1 MVAKKALLT
10 FIAVVMGCVSIG
22 WCDDLSDLWNDFL
35 HYTAIGRFDL
45 AQGYAQK
52 LIDSSP
58 DPKAV
63 LTLSESNP
71 EGYRLLLK
79 MQADSDLLRE
89 VSGKILEII
98 ERGRFELSTE
108 PRIINEEIKRLS
120 STIRGRLSAEEHLKN
135 AGEYAIPFLLDALA
149 DESRKS
155 EFANITSAIPKIGRN
170 AIRPLTAA
178 LQTDNV
184 AVKSE
189 VIRALGQ
196 MGYPESLGYLK
207 YVAEKDE
214 SEVLKQ
220 IALQAIGKI
229 DSEAVKLPAAELLF
243 SLAESY
249 YNHAESVAPSSEFSF
264 ANIWFW
270 DAKQNRLTRE
280 EVDLK
285 YFNELMA
292 MRNCEWSLKADPDL
306 GKSIALWIA
315 AFFKAESAGVEQ
327 PAYFGQGHPDA
338 MTFATTAGPEYL
350 HPALDRAITEGNA
363 FVALGVV
370 EALAANAGEASLLY
384 RFGTEQPLIKAL
396 SFSDRAVRYSAAIAL
411 GQAGPNNEFVGS
423 KLIVDLLAE
432 AVTDAGLQDLGREL
446 TDSYA
451 VRSIQVL
458 FALAQ
463 TRNKIVDLSQARD
476 ELIGAAKDPRVPIQ
490 IMAGKVLAYLSSPDA
505 QQAIVEMGLSNQNTP
520 EVRIEAFHSLAVSA
534 KLNSNLLSDEQIQ
547 SLYSLVESGSE
558 DAKLRLAGASAYG
571 ALNLP
576 SRKVKDLIL
585 GQAKS

>member
-1 MVAKKALLT
+1 MVAKKALWT
-10 FIAVVMGCVSIG
+10 FIAVVVGSCSIG

-63 LTLSESNP
+63 LALSESNP

-79 MQADSDLLRE
+79 MQTDSDLLRE

-108 PRIINEEIKRLS
+108 PRIINEEIRRLS
-120 STIRGRLSAEEHLKN
+120 TTIRGRLAAEEHLRN
-135 AGEYAIPFLLDALA
+135 AGEYAIPFMLDVLA

-155 EFANITSAIPKIGRN
+155 EFANITSAIPKIGRS
-170 AIRPLTAA
+170 AIRPLVAA

-207 YVAEKDE
+207 YVAEKDG
-214 SEVLKQ
+214 SEVLRQ
-220 IALQAIGKI
+220 MALQALGKI
-229 DSEAVKLPAAELLF
+229 DAEAIKLPAAQLLF
-243 SLAESY
+243 ALAESY
-249 YNHAESVAPSSEFSF
+249 YHHAESVAPSSEFSF

-270 DAKQNRLTRE
+270 DAKQGRLTRE

-285 YFNELMA
+285 YFHELMA

-315 AFFKAESAGVEQ
+315 AFFKAESAGIEQ
-327 PAYFGQGHPDA
+327 PEYFGQGHPDA

-363 FVALGVV
+363 FVALGIV

-384 RFGTEQPLIKAL
+384 RFGTEQPLVKAL
-396 SFSDRAVRYSAAIAL
+396 SFSDRAVRYSAAVAL

-432 AVTDAGLQDLGREL
+432 AITDAGLPDLGREL

-451 VRSIQVL
+451 MRAIQVL
-458 FALAQ
+458 FSLAQ
-463 TRNKIVDLSQARD
+463 TRNKIVDLSQARE
-476 ELIGAAKDPRVPIQ
+476 ELIGATRDPRMPIQ
-490 IMAGKVLAYLSSPDA
+490 IMAGKVLAHLSSPDA
-505 QQAIVEMGLSNQNTP
+505 QQAIAEMGLLDQNSV

-547 SLYSLVESGSE
+547 SLYSLVESGNQ
-558 DAKLRLAGASAYG
+558 DPKLRLAGASAYG

-576 SRKVKDLIL
+576 SRKVKNLIL